1 MDYESFFSDYTPHA
15 KEMKDAAALV
25 AKLQK
30 LVDKDI
36 AKGDTKAAAKDMA
49 ALRKAIEN
57 ASASAQALEESIS
70 SFDSKDYFTSG
81 EFACQLVT
89 HFAQI
94 GVDIVG
100 DAPVYEVFPYKLR
113 IDAENQDIYLNRK
126 KFSTSRP
133 SYIADLVKAELDK
146 LQAASFNAQ
155 KFASELEKGYDICIA
170 LQSKV
175 QAGSPIMLKNI
186 YSALVPIARLKS
198 GYPEQAFA
206 YDIARLYSVADSVE
220 LKSGHKIEFGTERA
234 NAASYRIL
242 DANGREQFL
251 GSVRF
256 Y

>member
-49 ALRKAIEN
+49 ALREAIEN

-89 HFAQI
+89 HFAQL

-100 DAPVYEVFPYKLR
+100 
-113 IDAENQDIYLNRK
+113 
-126 KFSTSRP
+126 